1 MGLSPILIGFIAVF
15 LGGTDNVPG
24 AALGGFVLGLA
35 TSLSGIWLPGDFA
48 SVVVF
53 GILFVVLI
61 FRPQGL
67 LGRAAV

>member
-1 MGLSPILIGFIAVF
+1 MSSARRWAVWS
-15 LGGTDNVPG
+15 
-24 AALGGFVLGLA
+24 LGLA
-35 TSLSGIWLPGDFA
+35 TSLSGIWIAGDFA

-53 GILFVVLI
+53 GILFIVLV